1 VVAAFR
7 SAARES
13 VAVSAYLTADDA
25 AKILRLSP
33 KTIAAL
39 ARTDP
44 TMPVTRI
51 GRMVRFE
58 EAAFYR
64 WVASKTSRTRALT
77 LKSLAPRSVQCSLAS
92 ATPFL
97 TNPAPRSRSRD

>member
-1 VVAAFR
+1 VAAAFR
-7 SAARES
+7 SAARASE
-13 VAVSAYLTADDA
+13 AVSAYLTADDA

-39 ARTDP
+39 LRTDP

-77 LKSLAPRSVQCSLAS
+77 LKSLSARPLHGRSNALWRAQPL
-92 ATPFL
+92 F
-97 TNPAPRSRSRD
+97 